1 MNNPQPKFTAVVL
14 AADRGPDDP
23 VARAAGARCKS
34 MAPID
39 GAPMVF
45 RVLDALLASTE
56 INARTLCGPPQSIV
70 ELEPEL
76 GARIRS
82 GEVGWMENKQTP
94 STSAYHVLQSLPEQ
108 TPVLLTTA
116 DHAMLS
122 PRIVDYFCAGA
133 RNTGCD
139 VVAGV
144 ARHEAVTKA
153 YPQTQRTATHLQDG
167 SYCGCN
173 LFAFL
178 TPRARRAADFW
189 RQVETQRKKPLR
201 VIRVL
206 GVMAVLR
213 YLLGQLSLAEALERV
228 SRRLG
233 FKAGAV
239 IIPFPEAAIDVDS
252 VKDWKLVEE
261 IVKGQRTE
269 NRNGEVGM
277 RNAEN

>member
-1 MNNPQPKFTAVVL
+1 
-14 AADRGPDDP
+14 
-23 VARAAGARCKS
+23 
-34 MAPID
+34 
-39 GAPMVF
+39 
-45 RVLDALLASTE
+45 
-56 INARTLCGPPQSIV
+56 
-70 ELEPEL
+70 
-76 GARIRS
+76 
-82 GEVGWMENKQTP
+82 
-94 STSAYHVLQSLPEQ
+94 
-108 TPVLLTTA
+108 
-116 DHAMLS
+116 MLS
-122 PRIVDYFCAGA
+122 ARIVDYFCTKA

-139 VVAGV
+139 VVVGV

-153 YPQTQRTATHLQDG
+153 YPRTQRTATRLQDG

-206 GVMAVLR
+206 GVMAVLC
-213 YLLGQLSLAEALERV
+213 YLLGKLSLADALERV

-252 VKDWKLVEE
+252 VADWELVQE
-261 IVKGQRTE
+261 IVSNKQD
-269 NRNGEVGM
+269 
-277 RNAEN
+277 

>member
-1 MNNPQPKFTAVVL
+1 MSNTKQKFTAVVL

-23 VARAAGARCKS
+23 VARAAGSRCKS

-39 GAPMVF
+39 GTPMVL
-45 RVLDALLASTE
+45 RVLDALSESTS
-56 INARTLCGPPQSIV
+56 INARILCGPAQSIV
-70 ELEPEL
+70 NREPDL
-76 GARIRS
+76 DARIRS
-82 GEVGWMENKQTP
+82 GEVGWMANLQTP
-94 STSAYHVLQSLPEQ
+94 STSAYQVLQSLPEQ

-122 PRIVDYFCAGA
+122 ARIVDYFCTNA
-133 RNTGCD
+133 RGTGCD

-153 YPQTQRTATHLQDG
+153 YPRTQRTATRLQDG

-178 TPRARRAADFW
+178 TPCARRAADFW

-206 GVMAVLR
+206 GVTAVLR
-213 YLLGQLSLAEALERV
+213 YLLGQLSLTEALERV

-252 VKDWKLVEE
+252 VADWELVQA
-261 IVKGQRTE
+261 IVSKKHG
-269 NRNGEVGM
+269 
-277 RNAEN
+277 

>member
-1 MNNPQPKFTAVVL
+1 MNGSQQNFTAVVL

-23 VARAAGARCKS
+23 VARAAGVRCKS
-34 MAPID
+34 MASID
-39 GAPMVF
+39 GIPMVF
-45 RVLDALLASTE
+45 RVLDALSAATE
-56 INARTLCGPPQSIV
+56 INAQILCGPPRSILA
-70 ELEPEL
+70 LEPKL
-76 GARIRS
+76 DAHIRS
-82 GEVGWMENKQTP
+82 GAVGWLANQQTP
-94 STSAYHVLQSLPEQ
+94 SASAYHVLQSLPEQ
-108 TPVLLTTA
+108 TSVLLTTA

-122 PRIVDYFCAGA
+122 AHIVDYFCTRA

-139 VVAGV
+139 VVVGV

-153 YPQTQRTATHLQDG
+153 YPRTKRTATRLQDG

-178 TPRARRAADFW
+178 TPRARQAADFW
-189 RQVETQRKKPLR
+189 RQIETQRKKPLR

-213 YLLGQLSLAEALERV
+213 YLLGQLSLAEALDRV

-233 FKAGAV
+233 FRAGAV

-252 VKDWKLVEE
+252 VADWELVQE
-261 IVKGQRTE
+261 IVSNKKD
-269 NRNGEVGM
+269 
-277 RNAEN
+277 